1 MRYASQ
7 DVHLLLFGL
16 TLLIYVGIALVYRG
30 RSRDLSISA
39 LRPTSAADELV
50 SAIPLLSTWSSS
62 DLVGTF

>member
-7 DVHLLLFGL
+7 DVHLLLFGSA
-16 TLLIYVGIALVYRG
+16 LLIYVGIALVYRAW
-30 RSRDLSISA
+30 SHDLSISA

-50 SAIPLLSTWSSS
+50 SAIPLLSNWSGS